1 MYLKCRH
8 IKKGNQ
14 FTFSPAVCCY
24 RLEKVEKVCMIE
36 FLIAQY
42 IFCVKE
48 TRPRARVELSRWLS
62 TQQGSLQAW
71 PQVVLQH
78 FCSPG
83 H

>member
-24 RLEKVEKVCMIE
+24 RVEKVEKVCMIE

-42 IFCVKE
+42 IFCVV
-48 TRPRARVELSRWLS
+48 A
-62 TQQGSLQAW
+62 
-71 PQVVLQH
+71 
-78 FCSPG
+78 
-83 H
+83 